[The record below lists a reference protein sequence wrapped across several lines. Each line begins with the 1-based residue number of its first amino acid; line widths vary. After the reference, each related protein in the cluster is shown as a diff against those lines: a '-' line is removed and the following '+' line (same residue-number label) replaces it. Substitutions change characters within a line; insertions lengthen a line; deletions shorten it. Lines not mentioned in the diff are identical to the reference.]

1 EKCSDSELRHII
13 QQGYRQML
21 KAEDIICEENDPGD
35 SFYII
40 LSGLVEVFV
49 ESRGKRIAIRKP
61 GEFIGEMSLL
71 LGTPRTATLRALE
84 DTILFVVDRENLKSL
99 LVKHKDL
106 ADQISEELFKR
117 KETLEKLGITVGV
130 TEEKE
135 SGTNQIRQRIQSL
148 FGI

>member
-1 EKCSDSELRHII
+1 
-13 QQGYRQML
+13 M
-21 KAEDIICEENDPGD
+21 
-35 SFYII
+35 
-40 LSGLVEVFV
+40 
-49 ESRGKRIAIRKP
+49 
-61 GEFIGEMSLL
+61 
-71 LGTPRTATLRALE
+71 
-84 DTILFVVDRENLKSL
+84 
-99 LVKHKDL
+99 VKHKDL